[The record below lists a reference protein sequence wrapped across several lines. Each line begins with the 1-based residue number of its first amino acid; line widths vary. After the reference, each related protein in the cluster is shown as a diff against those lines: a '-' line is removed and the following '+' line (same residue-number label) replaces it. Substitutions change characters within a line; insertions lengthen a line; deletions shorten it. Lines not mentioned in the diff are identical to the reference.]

1 MAIAGIAKKRGRGH
15 IITSKIEHHAVLHTV
30 QALEKE
36 GFEATYLDVDSDGI
50 ISLDELRAAI
60 REDTI
65 LITIMYANNE
75 IGSIQPNKGK

>member
-1 MAIAGIAKKRGRGH
+1 M
-15 IITSKIEHHAVLHTV
+15 LHTV

-36 GFEATYLDVDSDGI
+36 GFEATYLDVDGDGI
-50 ISLDELRAAI
+50 ISLDALRAAI

-75 IGSIQPNKGK
+75 IGSIQPIKQIGEIAREHKIRFIPTRYRRQDTLK